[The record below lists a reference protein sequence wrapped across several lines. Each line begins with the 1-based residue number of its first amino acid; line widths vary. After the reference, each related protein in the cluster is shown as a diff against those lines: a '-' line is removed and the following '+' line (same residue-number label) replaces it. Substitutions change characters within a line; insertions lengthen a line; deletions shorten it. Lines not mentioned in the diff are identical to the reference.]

1 MKETEHNHKM
11 AEKTEAFMPE
21 EKSHGQPS
29 GSEWGMLEVQHDVEE
44 QLKRPAATHFRLRS

>member
-1 MKETEHNHKM
+1 MKDTEHNHNM